1 MNETELR
8 ALIRDAVTR
17 HLGPGGAGLPAPSDL
32 AGPAW
37 PGQPTQ
43 SGSPGAARVGHPSQ
57 ALYLTLST
65 GVDGCLIEPAVGC
78 THCGYCKTHG
88 Y

>member
-1 MNETELR
+1 MDEAELR
-8 ALIRDAVTR
+8 ALIRDAVAR
-17 HLGPGGAGLPAPSDL
+17 HLGQVP
-32 AGPAW
+32 AGPAS
-37 PGQPTQ
+37 PAAPAR
-43 SGSPGAARVGHPSQ
+43 SGTHGTAHAGHPSQ

-65 GVDGCLIEPAVGC
+65 GGDACLIEPAVGC